1 MKITAPLELKPLEII
16 RRSGYGLVNDR
27 SSEVSFSRRLGRD
40 FYPRF
45 HAYLNGQTINL
56 HLDQKQASYQ
66 GYAKH
71 SGEYEGEA
79 VENEAVR
86 IKEIIT
92 KLLKEK
98 NGVPAD
104 NYLEPIK
111 KKRSFLSRW
120 F

>member
-1 MKITAPLELKPLEII
+1 MKIIAPLELKPLEII

-27 SSEVSFSRRLGRD
+27 SRETSFSRRLAGG

-45 HAYLNGQTINL
+45 HVYLNGQIINL
-56 HLDQKQASYQ
+56 HLDQKQASYE

-86 IKEIIT
+86 IKEIIA

-98 NGVPAD
+98 NGAGESVK
-104 NYLEPIK
+104 E
-111 KKRSFLSRW
+111 KRGGFWSKLFKG
-120 F
+120 